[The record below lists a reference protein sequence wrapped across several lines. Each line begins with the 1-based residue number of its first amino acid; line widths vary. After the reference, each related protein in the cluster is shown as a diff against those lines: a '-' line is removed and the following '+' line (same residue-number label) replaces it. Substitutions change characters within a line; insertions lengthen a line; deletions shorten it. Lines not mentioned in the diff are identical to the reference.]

1 VTWRGGPPLLSRR
14 DFLIRSGVAGAAGL
28 GLPAFL
34 ASCADIDGG
43 SPTDQHAQFDNWPE
57 YIDGETVSAFQT
69 DTGFTMNYFETFN
82 DNNEYFARVVPALSR
97 GKRIEAD
104 ILAPTSWMAG
114 RFISLG
120 WAQPLPVD
128 LIPNG
133 AAYLR
138 DDLRNPT
145 WDPTGEYSLPWQ
157 TGITGIAYNVSAT
170 ERELGSVTDLFDPE
184 FNGRIGMLSE
194 MRDTVGLIL
203 LGLGIDPSTATT
215 YEDVAPAFD
224 QLEQA
229 KNDGQ
234 IRQFTGN
241 DYIDDLA
248 VGNFA
253 ACVGWSGD
261 VVQLS
266 KDNPDVRF
274 IIPEEGGMS
283 WADTMIWVTGSN
295 RRDAV
300 AAWMDYVFDPEHAAR
315 LTAEVQFVPPVAGV
329 ADVLLASGDEE
340 LAALA
345 EDPLL
350 FPDAE
355 TTQRLRAFANLP
367 PEDEALCN
375 ERFADITGA

>member
-1 VTWRGGPPLLSRR
+1 VTTWSRR
-14 DFLIRSGVAGAAGL
+14 DFLIRSGAVGAAGI

-34 ASCADIDGG
+34 GSCADIDGG
-43 SPTDQHAQFDNWPE
+43 SPTDEQARFENWPA
-57 YIDGETVSAFQT
+57 YIDEETVAAFHT
-69 DTGFTMNYFETFN
+69 DTGFTMDYAETFN
-82 DNNEYFARVVPALSR
+82 DNNEYFARVVPSLSR
-97 GKRIEAD
+97 GKRIEPD

-114 RFISLG
+114 RLISLG
-120 WAQPLPVD
+120 WVQPLPVD

-133 AAYLR
+133 ATYLR
-138 DDLRNPT
+138 DDLRNPA

-170 ERELGSVTDLFDPE
+170 ERELGSVNDLFDPE

-203 LGLGIDPSTATT
+203 LGLGVDPSTVTSYDA
-215 YEDVAPAFD
+215 AAGAFD
-224 QLEQA
+224 LLEEA

-234 IRQFTGN
+234 IRAFTGN
-241 DYIDDLA
+241 DYLDDLSQ
-248 VGNFA
+248 GNFA

-274 IIPEEGGMS
+274 LIPEEGGMS
-283 WADTMIWVTGSN
+283 WADTMVWIAGSN
-295 RRDAV
+295 RRDAI
-300 AAWMDYVFDPEHAAR
+300 AAWMDYVYVPENAAR
-315 LTAEVQFVPPVAGV
+315 IAAFVQFVPPVSGV
-329 ADVLLASGDEE
+329 AEIFADSGDEE
-340 LAALA
+340 LVALS

-350 FPDAE
+350 FPDQAI
-355 TTQRLRAFANLP
+355 TQRLRSFANLP
-367 PEDEALCN
+367 PEEEQLCN